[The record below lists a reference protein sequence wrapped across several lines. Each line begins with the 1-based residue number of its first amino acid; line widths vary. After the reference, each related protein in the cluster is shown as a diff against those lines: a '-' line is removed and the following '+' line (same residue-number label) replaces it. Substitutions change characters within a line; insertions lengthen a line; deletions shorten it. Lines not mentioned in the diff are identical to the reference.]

1 MSTILD
7 ALNAIN
13 STDSKTSKKSGSE
26 LGKDDFL
33 KLLMAQMKNQD
44 PLNPMQ
50 DKDYI
55 AQLATFSSLEQMTN
69 MNTSLNNF
77 LTSMSTNL
85 LQFSELIGKKVS
97 YIVVSEDGKST
108 TIEEGIVKSVERN
121 KDGYLVQLT
130 NGKSTYTEYISK
142 ISETTESDNKT
153 ETAN

>member
-1 MSTILD
+1 MNTITD
-7 ALNAIN
+7 ALKSI
-13 STDSKTSKKSGSE
+13 SQSDSKTSTKDGNN

-33 KLLMAQMKNQD
+33 KLLMAQMRNQD

-77 LTSMSTNL
+77 LEHMSTNL

-97 YIVVSEDGKST
+97 YIVVSEDGKT
-108 TIEEGIVKSVERN
+108 TTVEEGTVKSVERN
-121 KDGYLVQLT
+121 SNGFKVNLT
-130 NGKSTYTEYISK
+130 NGKSTYTEYIST
-142 ISETTESDNKT
+142 ISDIT
-153 ETAN
+153 

>member
-13 STDSKTSKKSGSE
+13 SSNSKTSKKSGSE

-97 YIVVSEDGKST
+97 YIVVSEDGNST
-108 TIEEGIVKSVERN
+108 KMEEGIVKSVERT
-121 KDGYLVQLT
+121 KDGYLVNLT
-130 NGKSTYTEYISK
+130 NGKTTYTEYISK
-142 ISETTESDNKT
+142 ISENTDSESQPAK
-153 ETAN
+153 

>member
-1 MSTILD
+1 MNTITD
-7 ALNAIN
+7 ALKSI
-13 STDSKTSKKSGSE
+13 SQSDSKTSKKDGNN

-33 KLLMAQMKNQD
+33 KLLMAQMRNQD

-77 LTSMSTNL
+77 LETMSTNL

-97 YIVVSEDGKST
+97 YVVVSEDGKT
-108 TIEEGIVKSVERN
+108 TTVEEGIVKSVERN
-121 KDGYLVQLT
+121 TNGFKVNLT
-130 NGKSTYTEYISK
+130 NGKSTYTQYIST
-142 ISETTESDNKT
+142 ISDLT
-153 ETAN
+153 

>member
-13 STDSKTSKKSGSE
+13 SSNSKTSKKSGSE

-97 YIVVSEDGKST
+97 YIVVSEDGQST
-108 TIEEGIVKSVERN
+108 KMEEGIVKSVERT
-121 KDGYLVQLT
+121 KDGYLVNLT
-130 NGKSTYTEYISK
+130 NGKTTYTEYISK
-142 ISETTESDNKT
+142 ISENTDS
-153 ETAN
+153 ETQPAK